1 MTTTSARR
9 PHPTAILAFGLMLT
23 SALTGCG
30 LVGGGEKNDFCDRLE
45 RAYPALTTDPTKALA
60 PDAGAAAWKAYFD
73 VNHQRGAELVGA
85 APAGLAEALTDLQTA
100 NDRLAD
106 VYADAEYDPL
116 QIDTGLVNQLLND
129 TGYRP
134 ALDTVTRY
142 AKDTCHLG

>member
-1 MTTTSARR
+1 VTTTAAR
-9 PHPTAILAFGLMLT
+9 HPTAILAAGLVLA

-30 LVGGGEKNDFCDRLE
+30 LVGSGAENDFCDRLE
-45 RAYPALTTDPTKALA
+45 RAYPALTADPTKALA
-60 PDAGAAAWKAYFD
+60 PDAGAAAWKAYFA
-73 VNHQRGAELVGA
+73 VNHQRGAELVSA
-85 APAGLAEALTDLQTA
+85 APAELAEALTDLQTA

-106 VYADAEYDPL
+106 VYAEAEYDPT

-142 AKDTCHLG
+142 AKGTCHLG